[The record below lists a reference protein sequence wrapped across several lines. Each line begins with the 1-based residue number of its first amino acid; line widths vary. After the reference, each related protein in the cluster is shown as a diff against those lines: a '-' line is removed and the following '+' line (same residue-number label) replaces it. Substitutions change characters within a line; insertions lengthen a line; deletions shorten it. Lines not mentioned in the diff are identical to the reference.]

1 LWAEFA
7 LKSLGFGG
15 FGKTSGEVICV
26 KSFVS
31 ITYKTLAVLVKNIR
45 QKECVKADRTLPVDG
60 RFYGARQNQQ
70 CEEKLPE
77 ETTTALKSGR
87 TLTHK
92 IVSTEGINIFK
103 SPIFL
108 DIL

>member
-60 RFYGARQNQQ
+60 RFYGARQNQR
-70 CEEKLPE
+70 EEKLPK
-77 ETTTALKSGR
+77 ETTKALKSGR
-87 TLTHK
+87 TLSHEIVCPRNIK
-92 IVSTEGINIFK
+92 I
-103 SPIFL
+103 L
-108 DIL
+108 